1 MKIKGKRFLGA
12 VLSLIMLFS
21 CFTFSQISASAADLN
36 VSAAG
41 WFETAYAEWTPVS
54 GAGFY
59 EAYVKK
65 SSDSEYEILDDEL
78 IRQYDT
84 YMRADAVGLTAG
96 SYDMKIVA
104 YDSEGGSEI
113 ASDEAT
119 GLTVTAYDRSGSAFS
134 TASTYY
140 SEGGI
145 GAYKNDGTLKS
156 GAKVF
161 YVTAENAATITTDVI
176 TSSKGATTTATGI
189 QDIITYYQK
198 GYDTTPIDFR
208 IVGTVTYDDLD
219 RIDSS
224 AEGIQVKGK
233 SNYSLMPMTF
243 EGIGNDAAVSG
254 FGFLV
259 RNAGNVEFRNFAILN
274 CMDDGIS
281 MDTANCNVWVHNM
294 DFFYGQAGGDADQ
307 AKGDGT
313 VDIKND
319 SQYITV
325 SYNHFWDSGKSS
337 LCGMKSESGNNYI
350 TYHHNWFDHSDSRH
364 PRVRSMSVHVY
375 NNYFDG
381 NAKYGSASAMYS
393 SLFVEQN
400 YFRNCK
406 YPVII
411 GGQGHEASAILSGE
425 LGTPI
430 KMYGNIMTGSYGYT
444 DYSVN
449 NNDFDGY
456 IVSSRSETIPSTIT
470 AAGGSYNNFDTVYA
484 DYLGVDESDV
494 DAAADVPAIVMAEA
508 GRCNGGD
515 IFYTFADST
524 EDTNYS
530 VVSALKTMVTN
541 YTTSLKVIG
550 GTVDSS
556 ALNPS
561 AAASSATGV
570 DGNTAYAD
578 RVTANAADAASL
590 SSESDEPS
598 ANPGS
603 TGGQTSYDLE
613 LSGSDVSASTLTSTT
628 TNLGTNGAFTI
639 YATSDKTVTISGSEI
654 RLGGSGTITD
664 GTPVSRV
671 IAVTLSE
678 PGTITVSATH
688 SGSDT
693 RTLVVSDGSSEILP
707 VEIASGSS
715 VTDTTEELSA
725 GTYYVYSK
733 GSNIYVTFV
742 GVSYTSSSGSSGDD
756 DVDDGDADET
766 TVTEESTETTTEE
779 EDDTET
785 TTSAPTAGTLIYNPT
800 SGENTLGVSLTGSM
814 WSSAKNNPV
823 TYNGETLT
831 AAVKMESKTSMSFT
845 TGSAGTITMIF
856 YATADSPTVKIDGE
870 TYSLTADSSIG
881 SGVYVL
887 EKELAAGSHSIT
899 KGTTSTYLYY
909 TSVALEGS
917 SGGETTTETPA
928 ETTTEAPK
936 EEVEISTIEFETT
949 LNSDT
954 SKNPDEGEI
963 YYKDNGDG
971 TYLIYDQNTNRTG
984 YLNFSFDAISS
995 GKVSIS
1001 GVILPSVASNS
1012 WTLVQVHGTKTVD
1025 GVESTGEV
1033 FGIRTNSGTYGLR
1046 IAGGSDITATTAS
1059 IAADTDASYEFIIDF
1074 DAQTVELIVD
1084 GSSTGEVSFADAGI
1098 VSASSIKFVTATG
1111 TRNLT
1116 LSTPA
1121 VAVYTSEEESS
1132 EATSEATT
1140 ETTTN
1145 TDTPVETTTEAPASS
1160 DAGDIDGNG
1169 KLTANDAA
1177 ALLQYVISGNTSAN
1191 AQWNVDAD
1199 TADVDGNGTIDASDA
1214 AKILKKVINV
1224 AYDYS

>member
-1 MKIKGKRFLGA
+1 MKNKGKRFLGA
-12 VLSLIMLFS
+12 VLSLVMLFS

-41 WFETAYAEWTPVS
+41 WFESVYAEWQYVS

-59 EAYVKK
+59 EVYVKS
-65 SSDSEYEILDDEL
+65 SSDSAYSDEDQLDDEL

-84 YMRADAVGLTAG
+84 YMRADAVGLKAG
-96 SYDMKIVA
+96 SYDIKVVA
-104 YDSEGGSEI
+104 YDKEAGSVVAEKEI
-113 ASDEAT
+113 T
-119 GLTVTAYDRSGSAFS
+119 GLTAEAYDRSGSTFS
-134 TASTYY
+134 TKSTYY
-140 SEGGI
+140 SEGGV
-145 GAYKNDGTLKS
+145 GAYNNDGTLKS
-156 GAKVF
+156 DAKVI
-161 YVTAENAATITTDVI
+161 YVTAENAATVSTDVI
-176 TSSKGATTTATGI
+176 TSSKGSTTTAVGF
-189 QDIITYYQK
+189 QDIIYLYQK

-208 IVGTVTYDDLD
+208 IIGTITDSDVDSFG
-219 RIDSS
+219 SS

-233 SNYSLMPMTF
+233 NSYALMPMTF

-259 RNAGNVEFRNFAILN
+259 RNAGNVEFRNFGILN

-281 MDTANCNVWVHNM
+281 MDTDNCNVWVHNM

-319 SQYITV
+319 SQYITI

-364 PRVRSMSVHVY
+364 PRVRTMSVHIY

-381 NAKYGSASAMYS
+381 NSKYGSASAMAS

-400 YFRNCK
+400 YFRNVK

-411 GGQGHEASAILSGE
+411 GGQGHEAGAVLSGE
-425 LGTPI
+425 TGTPI

-456 IVSSRSETIPSTIT
+456 TVSSRSETIPSTIS
-470 AAGGSYNNFDTVYA
+470 AAGGTYNNFDTANA

-494 DAAADVPAIVMAEA
+494 DAAADVPAIVMADA

-530 VVSALKTMVTN
+530 VVTALKTMVTN

-556 ALNPS
+556 ALDSS

-570 DGNTAYAD
+570 DGNTSYTD
-578 RVTANAADAASL
+578 RVTANAADAAGL

-603 TGGQTSYDLE
+603 TGGQVSYDLE
-613 LSGSDVSASTLTSTT
+613 LSGSDVSSSTLTSTT
-628 TNLGTNGAFTI
+628 TGLGTNGAYTI
-639 YATSDKTVTISGSEI
+639 YATSDKSVTISGSEI
-654 RLGGSGTITD
+654 RLGGGGTITD

-678 PGTITVSATH
+678 PGKIYVSVKN
-688 SGSDT
+688 SGSVA
-693 RTLVVSDGSSEILP
+693 RTIAVSDGTTTYLSQEIDAGGSISEQ
-707 VEIASGSS
+707 S
-715 VTDTTEELSA
+715 TDELSA
-725 GTYYVYSK
+725 GTYYIYSTS
-733 GSNIYVTFV
+733 GGLNVTFV
-742 GVSYTSSSGSSGDD
+742 GVSYTSSSSGDV

-766 TVTEESTETTTEE
+766 TEEETEETTEETTEDESETTT
-779 EDDTET
+779 T
-785 TTSAPTAGTLIYNPT
+785 TPVSGGDYVWNYT
-800 SGENTLGVSLTGSM
+800 SGVNTLNAAVTAND
-814 WSSAKNNPV
+814 WADVVDV

-831 AAVKMESKTSMSFT
+831 KAKKMESSTSIKFT
-845 TGSAGTITMIF
+845 TGADGVLTLVTYSTKTEPTI
-856 YATADSPTVKIDGE
+856 KIDG
-870 TYSLTADSSIG
+870 TAVSVSANGATTFD
-881 SGVYVL
+881 
-887 EKELAAGSHSIT
+887 LAAGSHTIT
-899 KGTTSTYLYY
+899 KGTASTYLYY
-909 TSVALEGS
+909 IGVTIEGS
-917 SGGETTTETPA
+917 GDDSSTTTTETPS
-928 ETTTEAPK
+928 ETTTEAAK
-936 EEVEISTIEFETT
+936 EDVEISTVEFETT

-963 YYKDNGDG
+963 YYTDNGDG

-984 YLNFSFDAISS
+984 YLNFSFDSVSS

-1001 GVILPSVASNS
+1001 GIILPSVTANS

-1025 GVESTGEV
+1025 GVETAGEV

-1046 IAGGSDITATTAS
+1046 VAGGSTITATSAS
-1059 IAADTDASYEFIIDF
+1059 IAADTEASYEFIIDF
-1074 DAQTVELIVD
+1074 DAETVELIVD
-1084 GSSTGEVSFADAGI
+1084 GSSTGEISFADAGI

-1116 LSTPA
+1116 LSTPV
-1121 VAVYTSEEESS
+1121 VAVYTDEEESS

-1140 ETTTN
+1140 ESTT
-1145 TDTPVETTTEAPASS
+1145 ETTTETPVESTTEAPVSS

-1191 AQWNVDAD
+1191 AQWSVDAN

-1214 AKILKKVINV
+1214 AKILKKVLN
-1224 AYDYS
+1224 ASYSYTS

>member
-1 MKIKGKRFLGA
+1 MKIKSKRFLGA
-12 VLSLIMLFS
+12 VLSLVMLFS

-41 WFETAYAEWTPVS
+41 WFESVYAEWQYVS

-59 EAYVKK
+59 EVYVKS
-65 SSDSEYEILDDEL
+65 SSDSAYSDEDQLDDEL

-84 YMRADAVGLTAG
+84 YMRADAVGLKAG
-96 SYDMKIVA
+96 SYDIKVVA
-104 YDSEGGSEI
+104 YDKEAGSVVAEK
-113 ASDEAT
+113 EVT
-119 GLTVTAYDRSGSAFS
+119 GLTAEAYDRSGSAFS
-134 TASTYY
+134 TKSTYY

-145 GAYKNDGTLKS
+145 GAYNNDGTLKS

-176 TSSKGATTTATGI
+176 TNSKGSTTTATGL
-189 QDIITYYQK
+189 QDIVYYYQK

-208 IVGTVTYDDLD
+208 IVGTITKDDLD

-224 AEGIQVKGK
+224 AEGLQVKGK
-233 SNYSLMPMTF
+233 NSYALMPMTF

-274 CMDDGIS
+274 CMDDGVS
-281 MDTANCNVWVHNM
+281 MDTDNCNIWVHNM

-381 NAKYGSASAMYS
+381 NAKYGSASAMSS

-411 GGQGHEASAILSGE
+411 GGQGHEAGAILSGE
-425 LGTPI
+425 TGTPI

-449 NNDFDGY
+449 NDDFDGY
-456 IVSSRSETIPSTIT
+456 TVSSRSETIPSTVT
-470 AAGGSYNNFDTVYA
+470 AAGGTYNNFDTA
-484 DYLGVDESDV
+484 NAAYLGVDESDV

-541 YTTSLKVIG
+541 YTSSLRVIG
-550 GTVDSS
+550 GTVDTS
-556 ALNPS
+556 ALDSS
-561 AAASSATGV
+561 AAASSATGI
-570 DGNTAYAD
+570 DGNTAYTE
-578 RVTANAADAASL
+578 RETANAEDAASL
-590 SSESDEPS
+590 STESDEPS

-613 LSGSDVSASTLTSTT
+613 LTGSDVSSSTISSITT
-628 TNLGTNGAFTI
+628 GLGTDGAFTI
-639 YATSDKTVTISGSEI
+639 YATSDKTVTINNDEI
-654 RLGGSGTITD
+654 RLGGGGTITD

-678 PGTITVSATH
+678 PGTIAVSVTNSGSAARTIVVSA
-688 SGSDT
+688 
-693 RTLVVSDGSSEILP
+693 DGTTYDLSQ
-707 VEIASGSS
+707 EIAAGGSIS
-715 VTDTTEELSA
+715 KQATDHELSA
-725 GTYYVYSK
+725 GTYYIYSLS
-733 GSNIYVTFV
+733 GGLNVTFV

-766 TVTEESTETTTEE
+766 TTEDETETTTEE
-779 EDDTET
+779 EDSET
-785 TTSAPTAGTLIYNPT
+785 TTAAPAEGTLIYNPT
-800 SGENTLGVSLTGSM
+800 SGENTLGISLTGSM

-823 TYNGETLT
+823 TYNGETLN
-831 AAVKMESKTSMSFT
+831 AAVKMESKTSMAFT
-845 TGSAGTITMIF
+845 TGSAGTITMVF

-881 SGVYVL
+881 SNVYVL
-887 EKELAAGSHSIT
+887 ETALAAGSHEIT

-909 TSVALEGS
+909 ASVALEGGS
-917 SGGETTTETPA
+917 ETTTETP
-928 ETTTEAPK
+928 
-936 EEVEISTIEFETT
+936 
-949 LNSDT
+949 
-954 SKNPDEGEI
+954 
-963 YYKDNGDG
+963 
-971 TYLIYDQNTNRTG
+971 
-984 YLNFSFDAISS
+984 
-995 GKVSIS
+995 
-1001 GVILPSVASNS
+1001 
-1012 WTLVQVHGTKTVD
+1012 
-1025 GVESTGEV
+1025 
-1033 FGIRTNSGTYGLR
+1033 
-1046 IAGGSDITATTAS
+1046 
-1059 IAADTDASYEFIIDF
+1059 
-1074 DAQTVELIVD
+1074 
-1084 GSSTGEVSFADAGI
+1084 
-1098 VSASSIKFVTATG
+1098 
-1111 TRNLT
+1111 
-1116 LSTPA
+1116 
-1121 VAVYTSEEESS
+1121 
-1132 EATSEATT
+1132 T
-1140 ETTTN
+1140 ETT
-1145 TDTPVETTTEAPASS
+1145 TDTPVETTTEAPVTT
-1160 DAGDIDGNG
+1160 GDKGDVDGNG

-1191 AQWNVDAD
+1191 AEWNVDAD
-1199 TADVDGNGTIDASDA
+1199 TADVDGNGTIDAGDA
-1214 AKILKKVINV
+1214 AKILTKVLK
-1224 AYDYS
+1224 ASYDFS